1 MRKSFF
7 AVGCAC
13 VLAGSVA
20 SVPAHAG
27 HAHYSAGVHVFARH
41 NYGHFSAHDQAMW
54 RGGTWHHA
62 YFRGRWG
69 WWWPAGGAWYFYP
82 QPIYPYPLAVSPVLY
97 PAPPP
102 VVVAPAAAPPPPVVL
117 APPPKF
123 RYYCNDPAGYYPQVV
138 NCATAFQKIP
148 VH

>member
-1 MRKSFF
+1 MWKRFF
-7 AVGCAC
+7 AVGCAL
-13 VLAGSVA
+13 VLAGGAA

-27 HAHYSAGVHVFARH
+27 HAHYSAGVHVFVRH
-41 NYGHFSAHDQAMW
+41 NYGHFSAYDQAMW
-54 RGGTWHHA
+54 RGGRWHHA
-62 YFRGRWG
+62 YFGGRWG
-69 WWWPAGGAWYFYP
+69 WWWPAGGAWYFYA
-82 QPIYPYPLAVSPVLY
+82 QPVYPYPLVVSPVVY

-102 VVVAPAAAPPPPVVL
+102 VVGPPAAAPPPVVL

-123 RYYCNDPAGYYPQVV
+123 RYYCSNPAGYYPQVA